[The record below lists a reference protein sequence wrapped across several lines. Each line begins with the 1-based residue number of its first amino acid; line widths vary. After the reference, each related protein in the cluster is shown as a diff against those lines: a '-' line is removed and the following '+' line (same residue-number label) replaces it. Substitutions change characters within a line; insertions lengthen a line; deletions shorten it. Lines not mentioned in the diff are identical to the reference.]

1 MTCKNR
7 WEPGTSWRRAKA
19 KESWEMMMLYKIF
32 PKIQEKTLSVN
43 YVTDAYVIDGIKAG
57 VKPAHLR
64 PLGKIQGKR
73 NPYVGCILTHTRQ
86 KSMN

>member
-1 MTCKNR
+1 MGAR
-7 WEPGTSWRRAKA
+7 YQLE
-19 KESWEMMMLYKIF
+19 ESQSQRELGDDVLYKIF
-32 PKIQEKTLSVN
+32 SKLKKKTLSVN

-73 NPYVGCILTHTRQ
+73 NPYVGCILTHTRH

>member
-1 MTCKNR
+1 MQ
-7 WEPGTSWRRAKA
+7 EPVGARYQLE
-19 KESWEMMMLYKIF
+19 ESQSQRELGDDVLYKIF
-32 PKIQEKTLSVN
+32 SKLKKKTLSVN